1 MAFVIN
7 TNIMSINAQNN
18 LRKTQNPLQTAMTRL
33 SSGLRVNSAAD
44 DAAGLAIATGM
55 DSQTRGLTVG
65 VRNANDGLSMVQTA
79 QGAMDEI
86 TNNLQRVRE
95 LGVQAMS
102 GQYGA
107 TDVAYMQKE
116 ANSLVEEIGRISEQT
131 KFNGVRLLAGNY
143 DTVAKAGLTT
153 KISFNTSY
161 AASDS
166 SISIAVPSLNT
177 DALGGKTFKG
187 SSDGLKD
194 GLTMYLKDIHTT
206 TGTSGT
212 AIINGQTMAVGDT
225 LLMGKS
231 GAPPPPNWTYSTSM
245 STSALATTQP
255 GAISYTGIAA
265 FQVAKLDTQGNLI
278 RDVQGHVTFTSNASN
293 TIAVIDEAL
302 NTVNSARADMGAKS
316 NQLDAAINN
325 LGNIIQNTQ
334 SARSR
339 IMDADFAT
347 ETANLTKSMILQQ
360 AGISVLSQAN
370 SSPQNVLAL
379 LR

>member
-18 LRKTQNPLQTAMTRL
+18 LRKTQSPLATAMQRL

-44 DAAGLAIATGM
+44 DAAGLAIATSM

-79 QGAMDEI
+79 EGAMNEI

-102 GQYGA
+102 GQYGV

-116 ANSLVEEIGRISEQT
+116 VNSLVEEIGRISEQT
-131 KFNGVRLLAGNY
+131 KFNGVRLLAGGF
-143 DTVAKAGLTT
+143 DKSIG
-153 KISFNTSY
+153 TSY
-161 AASDS
+161 AASD
-166 SISIAVPSLNT
+166 AMVRVTVTSLNT
-177 DALGGKTFKG
+177 DTLGGKTFMN
-187 SSDGLKD
+187 SPDGLKD
-194 GLTMYLKDIHTT
+194 GVKMFLKDIHTISST
-206 TGTSGT
+206 NPSTQTFSTGNFTYAAAPAGT
-212 AIINGQTMAVGDT
+212 YLD
-225 LLMGKS
+225 GK
-231 GAPPPPNWTYSTSM
+231 GAPPNWTYNHPTTATSPFAVM
-245 STSALATTQP
+245 ATGHIQYS
-255 GAISYTGIAA
+255 GFAA
-265 FQVAKLDTQGNLI
+265 FMINQTDINTG
-278 RDVQGHVTFTSNASN
+278 VTSLVNNASN
-293 TIAVIDEAL
+293 AIAVIDEAL
-302 NTVNSARADMGAKS
+302 NTVNSAKADMGAKS
-316 NQLDAAINN
+316 NQFEAAINN
-325 LGNIIQNTQ
+325 ISNVIQTTQ
-334 SARSR
+334 ASRSR

-379 LR
+379 LK

>member
-79 QGAMDEI
+79 EGAMDEI
-86 TNNLQRVRE
+86 TNNLQRIRE

-143 DTVAKAGLTT
+143 DTVAKSGLTT

-166 SISIAVPSLNT
+166 SISIAIPSLNT
-177 DALGGKTFKG
+177 DALGGKTFKA
-187 SSDGLKD
+187 SNDGLKD
-194 GLTMYLKDIHTT
+194 GLTMYLKDIHTS

-212 AIINGQTMAVGDT
+212 AIVNGTTMAVGDK
-225 LLMGKS
+225 LLMGNS

-245 STSALATTQP
+245 STTPLATTQP
-255 GAISYTGIAA
+255 GSISYTGIAA
-265 FQVAKLDTQGNLI
+265 FQVAKTDTQGNLI
-278 RDVQGHVTFTSNASN
+278 RDVQGHVTFSSNASN